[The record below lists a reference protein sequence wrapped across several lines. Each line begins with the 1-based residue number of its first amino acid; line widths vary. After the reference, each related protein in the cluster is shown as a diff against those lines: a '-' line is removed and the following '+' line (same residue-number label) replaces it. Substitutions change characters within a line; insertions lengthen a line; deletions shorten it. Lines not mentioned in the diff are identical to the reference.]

1 MATCHQILLQPAAE
15 CGFHTVR
22 RLDDTVMSENQD
34 NEAKMPDPVE
44 MSRAMASI
52 AERSQRIV
60 QAFLENQNGADGDR
74 DALGMSGRQLGKRMG
89 ITAQSVAEL
98 ERSEALG
105 TIRLQTLR
113 RAAEALDCTLVYAL
127 IPNTS
132 LTGAVEARARKLA
145 QRELSRVSQS
155 MALEDQAVHD
165 ADTEQRIRTYIEQ
178 ALRDR
183 DLWDEP

>member
-1 MATCHQILLQPAAE
+1 MLINPRARA
-15 CGFHTVR
+15 
-22 RLDDTVMSENQD
+22 RLDERLGTLKPIGRYAVPH
-34 NEAKMPDPVE
+34 KGWI
-44 MSRAMASI
+44 RA
-52 AERSQRIV
+52 
-60 QAFLENQNGADGDR
+60 LR

-132 LTGAVEARARKLA
+132 LAGAVEARARKLA

-165 ADTEQRIRTYIEQ
+165 ADIEQRIRTYIEQ